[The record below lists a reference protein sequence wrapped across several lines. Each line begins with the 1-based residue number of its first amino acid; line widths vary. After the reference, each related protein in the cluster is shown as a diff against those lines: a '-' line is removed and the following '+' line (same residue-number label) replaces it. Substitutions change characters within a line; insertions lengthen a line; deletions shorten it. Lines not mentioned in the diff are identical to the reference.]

1 MYTFNELQ
9 YLDLEASSL
18 CNALCAICNRRYSG
32 GQKVENMVE
41 TYITFNQFKDWFN
54 PDFLKNLRGISLC
67 GNYGDPMT
75 NPELLD
81 ILRYTKDINP
91 KIEITMNTNASGR
104 TPEFWAEL
112 SEIINTNGHLTF
124 SVDGL
129 KNTNW
134 IYRRGTKWDKI
145 ITAMESYA
153 SGPGY
158 SKWEFLVFKHNQ
170 HQVEEAR
177 QLAEKIG
184 ITKFYAKEAFG
195 FEDTMINNNKKSS
208 FSVYNEQ
215 NNFLYS
221 IHAPDGKSNNT
232 EIIQDIVYGNQNPD
246 TKNKHVKFK
255 YNASTP
261 LNEWEVKLGNTC
273 IDCQVLNKRSIFITS
288 EGLVFPCCMTAGKLY
303 APGTPEAVQLREFV
317 NSRGR
322 DKISLNNNTL
332 ESIVN
337 SKIFQTDWPDNW
349 RDNDV
354 RNKRLRVCSMFCGTE
369 TNQTWEKISESV
381 DNLYMPHTNTDG

>member
-18 CNALCAICNRRYSG
+18 CNALCAICNRRYAG

-41 TYITFNQFKDWFN
+41 TYITFDQFKDWFTS
-54 PDFLKNLRGISLC
+54 DFLKNLRGISLC

-91 KIEITMNTNASGR
+91 GIEITMNTNASGR
-104 TPEFWAEL
+104 TPAFWREL

-153 SGPGY
+153 SGPGI

-177 QLAEKIG
+177 HLAEKIG
-184 ITKFYAKEAFG
+184 INKFYAKEAFG
-195 FEDTMINNNKKSS
+195 FEDTMINNDKKSS
-208 FSVYNEQ
+208 FGVYNE
-215 NNFLYS
+215 
-221 IHAPDGKSNNT
+221 
-232 EIIQDIVYGNQNPD
+232 
-246 TKNKHVKFK
+246 
-255 YNASTP
+255 
-261 LNEWEVKLGNTC
+261 
-273 IDCQVLNKRSIFITS
+273 
-288 EGLVFPCCMTAGKLY
+288 
-303 APGTPEAVQLREFV
+303 
-317 NSRGR
+317 
-322 DKISLNNNTL
+322 
-332 ESIVN
+332 
-337 SKIFQTDWPDNW
+337 
-349 RDNDV
+349 
-354 RNKRLRVCSMFCGTE
+354 
-369 TNQTWEKISESV
+369 
-381 DNLYMPHTNTDG
+381 